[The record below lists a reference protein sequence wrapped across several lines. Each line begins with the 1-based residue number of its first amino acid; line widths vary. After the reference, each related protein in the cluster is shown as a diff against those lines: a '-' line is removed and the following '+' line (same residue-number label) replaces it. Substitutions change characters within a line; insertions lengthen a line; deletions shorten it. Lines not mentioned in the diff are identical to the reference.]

1 MIFRGIRASLVLLP
15 LLAFFPLKAQSL
27 DAVYPR
33 LDRAAPQFRSFDS
46 GLRRLIHTAVIN
58 DDAVDNGSIKVK
70 RDKGRDTRV
79 LINITGADARTVWV
93 DATTVNMYL
102 PKLNTV
108 QVFEIGDRRSLL
120 DEYLLLGFGASSAEL
135 QAAYDIS
142 YAGNEN
148 IVGHPADHIV
158 LIPKSK
164 EQLKQIK
171 RADLWIGTD
180 GIPLQ
185 QKVTTSATGDYTMF
199 TWSNAKVNGP
209 MLESAV
215 KFSLPKG
222 VKVEHPGR

>member
-1 MIFRGIRASLVLLP
+1 MIFRRIGAILVLLP
-15 LLAFFPLKAQSL
+15 LAAFFTFKAQSL
-27 DAVYPR
+27 QAVYPM
-33 LDRAAPQFRSFDS
+33 LDKDAPQFRSIDAS
-46 GLRRLIHTAVIN
+46 LRRLIHTAVIN
-58 DDAVDNGSIKVK
+58 DDAVDDGSIKVK

-93 DATTVNMYL
+93 DATTVNMYI

-142 YAGNEN
+142 YGGNEN
-148 IVGHPADHIV
+148 IAGHPADHLV

-180 GIPLQ
+180 GIPVQ
-185 QKVTTSATGDYTMF
+185 QKVTTSSTGDFTMF
-199 TWSNAKVNGP
+199 TWSNPKVNGSMP
-209 MLESAV
+209 DGAV
-215 KFSLPKG
+215 KYSLPRG

>member
-1 MIFRGIRASLVLLP
+1 MSLTRWPRSAWFVLL
-15 LLAFFPLKAQSL
+15 LVAGSAHAQSL
-27 DAVYPR
+27 DAVFMR
-33 LDRAAPQFRSFDS
+33 IDKAAPQFHSFEA
-46 GLRRLIHTAVIN
+46 GMRHLVHTAVIN
-58 DDAVDNGSIKVK
+58 DDAIDQGSIKVK